1 MDMSFPPAIQAIF
14 TFTHP
19 VLMWGMLGIGLYALK
34 LGWQARRIRSTRGE
48 ERKKLARAKPGQKH
62 FKIGSLYL
70 MLVVIGTVGGMAVT
84 YVNNGKLFVGP
95 HLIAGLGMMTV
106 VTFSVCL
113 IPFMQQGKQWAR
125 DIHVASNVLMVGILG
140 WQAVTGMQIVQRILE

>member
-1 MDMSFPPAIQAIF
+1 MDFSFPPVVQAIF
-14 TFTHP
+14 TFLHP
-19 VLMWGMLGIGLYALK
+19 VLMWIMVGIALYALK
-34 LGWQARRIRSTRGE
+34 LGWQARRIRSVRGE
-48 ERKKLARAKPGQKH
+48 ERKKLARAKPGKKH
-62 FKIGSLYL
+62 FMVGSLYL
-70 MLVVIGTVGGMAVT
+70 MLVVIGTVGGIAVT

-125 DIHVASNVLMVGILG
+125 DIHVATNVLMVGILG
-140 WQAVTGMQIVQRILE
+140 WQAVTGMEIVQRILE